1 MQAGGRVPD
10 SGGASKGSAQL
21 QPSRMA
27 NIASSKPA
35 GGRLGLGQVPVEL
48 SDGPL

>member
-27 NIASSKPA
+27 NIASSN